1 MKSTPARK
9 WQTIAVVLII
19 VGVFLLALSGYLAPA
34 LESALNPMVSVQ
46 QWLSSRYLAVV
57 EFLTVPRD
65 VASLRQ
71 RNAELE
77 EQNAQLETQI
87 IDLQSQLRE
96 AEVLYALLDFAR
108 SRPEN
113 VYKAAAVIGRDPSP
127 FLHYVIIDRGSDDGL
142 RYGMPVVTAQGL
154 VGRVAAVTSSASR
167 VQLITD
173 PASIVNVR
181 LKTGQSEVQLVGSIT
196 GDLTL
201 EMVPQDINLA
211 AGDLVLTSGI
221 GGTFPADIL
230 IGQVISTRKIETD
243 IFQTASVQSAV
254 DFTNLRAVL
263 VITNFRPVEI
273 TPLLPTQI
281 P

>member
-1 MKSTPARK
+1 MKSTSART
-9 WQTIAVVLII
+9 WQTIAIVLII
-19 VGVFLLALSGYLAPA
+19 VGIFILALSGYLAPA
-34 LESALNPMVSVQ
+34 LEGALDPLVSVQ

-154 VGRVAAVTSSASR
+154 VGRIAAVTSSASR

-173 PASIVNVR
+173 PGSIVNVR

-196 GDLTL
+196 GDLIL
-201 EMVPQDINLA
+201 EMVPQDIALE

-243 IFQTASVQSAV
+243 IFQTATVQSAV
-254 DFTNLRAVL
+254 DFANLRAVL

-273 TPLLPTQI
+273 TPLLPTQM

>member
-1 MKSTPARK
+1 MRSIPPRT
-9 WQTIAVVLII
+9 WQTFAIVLIL
-19 VGVFLLALSGYLAPA
+19 VGVFLLALGGYLAPFIRTT
-34 LESALNPMVSVQ
+34 LNPLVSVQ
-46 QWLSSRYLAVV
+46 EWLSTRYLAVV

-77 EQNAQLETQI
+77 DQNAQLEAQI

-96 AEVLYALLDFAR
+96 ADVLYALLDFAR

-113 VYKAAAVIGRDPSP
+113 AYKAAAVIGRDPSP
-127 FLHYVIIDRGSDDGL
+127 FMHYVIIDSGSDDGV

-154 VGRVAAVTSSASR
+154 VGRITAVTASASR

-173 PASIVNVR
+173 PSSVVNVR
-181 LKTGQSEVQLVGSIT
+181 LKNEESEVQLVGSIT

-201 EMVPQDINLA
+201 EMVPQDVA
-211 AGDLVLTSGI
+211 VTAGDLVLTSGI
-221 GGTFPADIL
+221 GGTYPSDIL
-230 IGQVISTRKIETD
+230 IGQVLSTRKVETD
-243 IFQTASVQSAV
+243 IFQTAAVQPAV
-254 DFTNLRAVL
+254 DFTNLQAVL
-263 VITNFRPVEI
+263 VITNFQPVEI
-273 TPLLPTQI
+273 APLLPTAV

>member
-1 MKSTPARK
+1 MKSIPPRT
-9 WQTIAVVLII
+9 WQTIAIVLIV
-19 VGVFLLALSGYLAPA
+19 VGVFLLALGGYLAPLFRA
-34 LESALNPMVSVQ
+34 TVDPLVSVQ

-77 EQNAQLETQI
+77 EQNAQLEAQI

-96 AEVLYALLDFAR
+96 ADVLYALLDFAR

-154 VGRVAAVTSSASR
+154 VGRIAAVTSSASR

-173 PASIVNVR
+173 PSSIVNVR
-181 LKTGQSEVQLVGSIT
+181 LKDGQSEVQLVGSIT

-201 EMVPQDINLA
+201 ELVPQDVTLA
-211 AGDLVLTSGI
+211 TGDLVLTSGI
-221 GGTFPADIL
+221 GGTYPADIL
-230 IGQVISTRKIETD
+230 IGQVLSARKIETD
-243 IFQTASVQSAV
+243 IFQTAAVQSAV
-254 DFTNLRAVL
+254 DFANLRAVL

-273 TPLLPTQI
+273 TPLLPTAI

>member
-1 MKSTPARK
+1 MRKTPQRT
-9 WQTIAVVLII
+9 WQTAALVLVL
-19 VGVFLLALSGYLAPA
+19 VGVFLLALGGYLAPFLRA
-34 LESALNPMVSVQ
+34 TLNPLVSAQ

-71 RNAELE
+71 RTAELE

-96 AEVLYALLDFAR
+96 ADVLYALLDFAR

-113 VYKAAAVIGRDPSP
+113 TYKAAAVIGRDPSP

-154 VGRVAAVTSSASR
+154 VGRIAAVTSSASR
-167 VQLITD
+167 VQLVTD
-173 PASIVNVR
+173 PSSIVNVR
-181 LKTGQSEVQLVGSIT
+181 LKTGQSEVQLEGSIT

-201 EMVPQDINLA
+201 EMVPQDVTLTV
-211 AGDLVLTSGI
+211 GDLVLTSGI
-221 GGTFPADIL
+221 GGTYPADIL
-230 IGQVISTRKIETD
+230 VGQVLSARKVLTD
-243 IFQTASVQSAV
+243 IFQTAAVQSAV
-254 DFTNLRAVL
+254 DFSNLQAVL

-273 TPLLPTQI
+273 APLVPTAI

>member
-1 MKSTPARK
+1 MKSIPPRT
-9 WQTIAVVLII
+9 WQTVAIVLIL
-19 VGVFLLALSGYLAPA
+19 VGVFLLALGGYLAPF
-34 LESALNPMVSVQ
+34 LRTTLNPLVSVQ
-46 QWLSSRYLAVV
+46 DWLASRYQAVV

-77 EQNAQLETQI
+77 EQNALLEAQI
-87 IDLQSQLRE
+87 IELQSQLRE
-96 AEVLYALLDFAR
+96 ADVLYALLDFAR

-113 VYKAAAVIGRDPSP
+113 TYKAAAVIGRDPSP
-127 FLHYVIIDRGSDDGL
+127 FMHYVIIDCGSDDGI

-173 PASIVNVR
+173 PSSIVNVR
-181 LKTGQSEVQLVGSIT
+181 LKSGESEVQLEGSIT

-201 EMVPQDINLA
+201 EMVPQDVTLTV
-211 AGDLVLTSGI
+211 GDLVLTSGI
-221 GGTFPADIL
+221 GGTYPADIL
-230 IGQVISTRKIETD
+230 IGQVISMRKVETD
-243 IFQTASVQSAV
+243 IFQTAAVQPAV
-254 DFTNLRAVL
+254 DFSNLQAVL
-263 VITNFRPVEI
+263 VITNFQPVEI
-273 TPLLPTQI
+273 TPLLPTAI

>member
-1 MKSTPARK
+1 MKSTSART
-9 WQTIAVVLII
+9 WQTIAIVLII
-19 VGVFLLALSGYLAPA
+19 VGIFILALSGYLAPA
-34 LESALNPMVSVQ
+34 LEGALDPLVSVQ

-154 VGRVAAVTSSASR
+154 VGRIAAVTSSASR

-173 PASIVNVR
+173 PGSIVNVR

-201 EMVPQDINLA
+201 EMVPQDIVLE

-254 DFTNLRAVL
+254 DFANLRAVL

>member
-1 MKSTPARK
+1 MKPTPQRT
-9 WQTIAVVLII
+9 WQTAALVLVL
-19 VGVFLLALSGYLAPA
+19 VGVFLLALGGYLAPFLRA
-34 LESALNPMVSVQ
+34 TLDPLVSAQ
-46 QWLSSRYLAVV
+46 QWLSSRYLAVI

-71 RNAELE
+71 RTAELE
-77 EQNAQLETQI
+77 DQNAQLETQI

-96 AEVLYALLDFAR
+96 ADVLYALLDFAR

-113 VYKAAAVIGRDPSP
+113 TYKAAAVIGRDPSP

-154 VGRVAAVTSSASR
+154 VGRIAAVTSSASR

-173 PASIVNVR
+173 PSSIVNVR
-181 LKTGQSEVQLVGSIT
+181 LKTGQSEVQLEGSIT

-201 EMVPQDINLA
+201 EMVPQDVTLTV
-211 AGDLVLTSGI
+211 GDLVLTSGI
-221 GGTFPADIL
+221 GGTYPADIL
-230 IGQVISTRKIETD
+230 VGQVLSARKLLTD
-243 IFQTASVQSAV
+243 IFQTAAVQSAV
-254 DFTNLRAVL
+254 DFSNLQAVL

-273 TPLLPTQI
+273 TPLIPTAI

>member
-1 MKSTPARK
+1 MKSIPPRT
-9 WQTIAVVLII
+9 WQTVAIVLIL
-19 VGVFLLALSGYLAPA
+19 VGVFLLALGGYLAPF
-34 LESALNPMVSVQ
+34 LRTTLNPLVSVQ
-46 QWLSSRYLAVV
+46 DWLASRYQAVV

-77 EQNAQLETQI
+77 EQNSLLEAQI
-87 IDLQSQLRE
+87 IELQSQLRE
-96 AEVLYALLDFAR
+96 ADVLYALLDFAR

-113 VYKAAAVIGRDPSP
+113 TYKAAAVIGRDPSP
-127 FLHYVIIDRGSDDGL
+127 FMHYVIIDCGSDDGI

-173 PASIVNVR
+173 PSSIVNVR
-181 LKTGQSEVQLVGSIT
+181 LKSGESEVQLEGSIT

-201 EMVPQDINLA
+201 DMVPQDVTLTV
-211 AGDLVLTSGI
+211 GDLVLTSGI
-221 GGTFPADIL
+221 GGTYPADIL
-230 IGQVISTRKIETD
+230 IGQVISMRKVETD
-243 IFQTASVQSAV
+243 IFQTAAVQPAV
-254 DFTNLRAVL
+254 DFSNLQAVL
-263 VITNFRPVEI
+263 VITNFQPVEI
-273 TPLLPTQI
+273 TPLLPTAI

>member
-1 MKSTPARK
+1 MRKTPQRT
-9 WQTIAVVLII
+9 WQTAALVLVL
-19 VGVFLLALSGYLAPA
+19 VGVFLLALGGYLAPFLRA
-34 LESALNPMVSVQ
+34 TLNPLVSVQ

-71 RNAELE
+71 RTAELE

-96 AEVLYALLDFAR
+96 ADVLYALLDFAR

-113 VYKAAAVIGRDPSP
+113 TYKAAAVIGRDPSP

-154 VGRVAAVTSSASR
+154 VGRIAAVTSSASR
-167 VQLITD
+167 VQLVTD
-173 PASIVNVR
+173 PSSIVNVR
-181 LKTGQSEVQLVGSIT
+181 LKTGQSEVQLEGSIT

-201 EMVPQDINLA
+201 EMVPQDVTLTV
-211 AGDLVLTSGI
+211 GDLVLTSGI
-221 GGTFPADIL
+221 GGTYPADIL
-230 IGQVISTRKIETD
+230 VGQVLSARKVLTD
-243 IFQTASVQSAV
+243 IFQTAAVQPAV
-254 DFTNLRAVL
+254 DFSNLQAVL

-273 TPLLPTQI
+273 APLVPTAI

>member
-1 MKSTPARK
+1 MKTTPART
-9 WQTIAVVLII
+9 WQTIAIVLIV

-34 LESALNPMVSVQ
+34 LKGALDPLVSVQ

-77 EQNAQLETQI
+77 EQNARLEAQI

-96 AEVLYALLDFAR
+96 ADVLYALLDFAR

-154 VGRVAAVTSSASR
+154 VGRIAAVTSSAAR

-173 PASIVNVR
+173 PGSIVNVR
-181 LKTGQSEVQLVGSIT
+181 LKNGQSEVQLVGSIT

-201 EMVPQDINLA
+201 EMVPQDITLA

-243 IFQTASVQSAV
+243 IFQTATVQSAV

>member
-1 MKSTPARK
+1 MKSTSART
-9 WQTIAVVLII
+9 WQTIAIVLII
-19 VGVFLLALSGYLAPA
+19 VGIFILALSGYLAPA
-34 LESALNPMVSVQ
+34 LEGALDPLVSVQ

-154 VGRVAAVTSSASR
+154 VGRIAAVTSSASR

-173 PASIVNVR
+173 PGSIVNVR

-201 EMVPQDINLA
+201 EMVPQDIVLE

>member
-1 MKSTPARK
+1 MKSTPPRT
-9 WQTIAVVLII
+9 WQTAAVVLVI
-19 VGVFLLALSGYLAPA
+19 VGVFLLALGGYLAPFLRA
-34 LESALNPMVSVQ
+34 TLDPLISVQ

-65 VASLRQ
+65 IASLRQ

-77 EQNAQLETQI
+77 EQNARLETQI

-96 AEVLYALLDFAR
+96 ADVLYALLDFAR
-108 SRPEN
+108 SRPDN
-113 VYKAAAVIGRDPSP
+113 AYKAAAVIGRDPSP

-154 VGRVAAVTSSASR
+154 VGRIAAVTSSASR

-173 PASIVNVR
+173 PSAIINVR
-181 LKTGQSEVQLVGSIT
+181 LKNGQSEVQLVGSIT

-201 EMVPQDINLA
+201 EMVPQDVTLET
-211 AGDLVLTSGI
+211 GDLVLTSGI
-221 GGTFPADIL
+221 GGTYPADIL
-230 IGQVISTRKIETD
+230 IGQVLTTRKIETD
-243 IFQTASVQSAV
+243 IFQTAAVQPAV
-254 DFTNLRAVL
+254 DFNNLRAVL

-273 TPLLPTQI
+273 TPLLPTTV

>member
-1 MKSTPARK
+1 MKSSPALT
-9 WQTIAVVLII
+9 WQTVAVVLII

-34 LESALNPMVSVQ
+34 LESTLDPLVSVQ

-57 EFLTVPRD
+57 EFFTVPRD

-77 EQNAQLETQI
+77 EQNAQLEAQI

-96 AEVLYALLDFAR
+96 ADVLYALLDFAR

-154 VGRVAAVTSSASR
+154 VGRIAAVTSSASR

-181 LKTGQSEVQLVGSIT
+181 LKAGQSEVQLVGSIT

-201 EMVPQDINLA
+201 EMVPQDITMA

-230 IGQVISTRKIETD
+230 IGQVLSTRKIETD
-243 IFQTASVQSAV
+243 IFQTASVQTAV
-254 DFTNLRAVL
+254 DFSNLRAVL

>member
-1 MKSTPARK
+1 
-9 WQTIAVVLII
+9 VLILG
-19 VGVFLLALSGYLAPA
+19 GVFLLALGGYLAPFLRA
-34 LESALNPMVSVQ
+34 TLNPLVSVQ

-71 RNAELE
+71 RTAELE

-96 AEVLYALLDFAR
+96 ADVLYALLDFAR

-113 VYKAAAVIGRDPSP
+113 TYKAAAVIGRDPSP

-154 VGRVAAVTSSASR
+154 VGRIAAVTSSASR
-167 VQLITD
+167 VQLVTD
-173 PASIVNVR
+173 PSSIVNVR
-181 LKTGQSEVQLVGSIT
+181 LKTGQSEVQLEGSIT

-201 EMVPQDINLA
+201 EMVPQDVTLTV
-211 AGDLVLTSGI
+211 GDLVLTSGI
-221 GGTFPADIL
+221 GGTYPADIL
-230 IGQVISTRKIETD
+230 VGQVLSARKVLTD
-243 IFQTASVQSAV
+243 IFQTAAVQSAV
-254 DFTNLRAVL
+254 DFSNLQAVL

-273 TPLLPTQI
+273 APLVPTAI

>member
-1 MKSTPARK
+1 MKSTSART
-9 WQTIAVVLII
+9 WQTIAIVLII
-19 VGVFLLALSGYLAPA
+19 VGIFILALSGYLAPA
-34 LESALNPMVSVQ
+34 LEGALDPLVSVQ

-154 VGRVAAVTSSASR
+154 VGRIAAVTSSASR

-173 PASIVNVR
+173 PGSIVNVR

-201 EMVPQDINLA
+201 EMVPQDIVLE

-243 IFQTASVQSAV
+243 IFQTATVQSAV
-254 DFTNLRAVL
+254 DFANLRAVL

-273 TPLLPTQI
+273 TPLLPTQM

>member
-34 LESALNPMVSVQ
+34 LESALNPLVSVQ

-154 VGRVAAVTSSASR
+154 VGRIAAVTSSASR

-254 DFTNLRAVL
+254 DFPNLRAVL

>member
-1 MKSTPARK
+1 MRPTPQRT
-9 WQTIAVVLII
+9 WQTAALVLVL
-19 VGVFLLALSGYLAPA
+19 VGVFLLALGGYLAPFLRA
-34 LESALNPMVSVQ
+34 TLNPLVSVQ

-71 RNAELE
+71 RTAELE

-96 AEVLYALLDFAR
+96 ADVLYALLDFAR

-113 VYKAAAVIGRDPSP
+113 AYKAAAVIGRDPSP

-154 VGRVAAVTSSASR
+154 VGRIAAVTSSASR

-173 PASIVNVR
+173 PSSIVNVR
-181 LKTGQSEVQLVGSIT
+181 LKTGQSEVQLEGSIT

-201 EMVPQDINLA
+201 EMVPQDVTLTV
-211 AGDLVLTSGI
+211 GDLVLTSGI
-221 GGTFPADIL
+221 GGTYPADIL
-230 IGQVISTRKIETD
+230 VGQVLSARKVLTD
-243 IFQTASVQSAV
+243 IFQTAAVQSAV
-254 DFTNLRAVL
+254 DFSNLQAVL

-273 TPLLPTQI
+273 APLVPTAI

>member
-173 PASIVNVR
+173 PGSIVNVR

>member
-1 MKSTPARK
+1 MRKTPQRT
-9 WQTIAVVLII
+9 WQTAALVLVF
-19 VGVFLLALSGYLAPA
+19 VGVFLLALGGYLAPFLRA
-34 LESALNPMVSVQ
+34 TLNPLVSAQ

-71 RNAELE
+71 RTAELE

-96 AEVLYALLDFAR
+96 ADVLYALLDFAR

-113 VYKAAAVIGRDPSP
+113 TYKAAAVIGRDPSP

-154 VGRVAAVTSSASR
+154 VGRIAAVTSSASR
-167 VQLITD
+167 VQLVTD
-173 PASIVNVR
+173 PSSIVNVR
-181 LKTGQSEVQLVGSIT
+181 LKTGQSEVQLEGSIT

-201 EMVPQDINLA
+201 EMVPQDVTLTV
-211 AGDLVLTSGI
+211 GDLVLTSGI
-221 GGTFPADIL
+221 GGTYPADIL
-230 IGQVISTRKIETD
+230 VGQVLSARKVLTD
-243 IFQTASVQSAV
+243 IFQTAAVQSAV
-254 DFTNLRAVL
+254 DFSNLQAVL

-273 TPLLPTQI
+273 APLVPTAI

>member
-1 MKSTPARK
+1 MKSIPPRT
-9 WQTIAVVLII
+9 WQTIAIVLIV
-19 VGVFLLALSGYLAPA
+19 VGVFLLALGGYLAPLFRA
-34 LESALNPMVSVQ
+34 TVDPLVSVQ

-77 EQNAQLETQI
+77 EQNAQLEAQI

-96 AEVLYALLDFAR
+96 ADVLYALLDFAR

-154 VGRVAAVTSSASR
+154 VGRIAAVTSSASR

-173 PASIVNVR
+173 PSSIVNVR
-181 LKTGQSEVQLVGSIT
+181 LKDGQSEVQLVGSIT

-201 EMVPQDINLA
+201 ELVPQDVTLTT
-211 AGDLVLTSGI
+211 GDLVLTSGI
-221 GGTFPADIL
+221 GGTYPADIL
-230 IGQVISTRKIETD
+230 IGQVLSARKIETD
-243 IFQTASVQSAV
+243 IFQTAAVQSAV
-254 DFTNLRAVL
+254 DFANLRAVL

-273 TPLLPTQI
+273 TPLLPTAI

>member
-1 MKSTPARK
+1 MKSTSART
-9 WQTIAVVLII
+9 WQTIAIVLII
-19 VGVFLLALSGYLAPA
+19 VGIFILALSGYLAPA
-34 LESALNPMVSVQ
+34 LEGALDPLVSVQ

-154 VGRVAAVTSSASR
+154 VGRIAAVTSSASR

-173 PASIVNVR
+173 PGSIVNVR

-201 EMVPQDINLA
+201 EMVPQDIALE

-243 IFQTASVQSAV
+243 IFQTATVQSAV
-254 DFTNLRAVL
+254 DFANLRAVL

-273 TPLLPTQI
+273 TPLLPTQM